1 MQAKLSTIA
10 KTSLGSITLSLLFW
24 LCPVHAAE
32 KSNAESDKSAFKVS
46 ARFALGGDGGW
57 DYIAYDTKGDRLFVS
72 RATRVMVVDAAK
84 GSLIAEIPDTPGVHG
99 IAFNYELGKGYIS
112 NGRENTVTVFDLKT
126 LKQIS
131 KIKVTGENP
140 DAILYDSFS
149 KRVFTFNGRSKNA
162 TAIDCAKD
170 EVAGTIA
177 LGGKPEFAVSDGK
190 GTIFVNIEDKSQ
202 LCTIDPQK
210 MAVVHTWSLAPGEEP
225 SGLAF
230 DAKNHRLFSVCDNKL
245 MIVMDSE
252 TGKVL
257 DKLPIG
263 EGVDGA
269 AFDPEENL
277 AFSSNGGSGT
287 VTVVHEE
294 SADSFKVVQT
304 VRTEKSAR
312 TITVNPTNHALFLP
326 AAEFE
331 ESEPPADGARHR
343 RKVKPGTF
351 TILELSAEH

>member
-1 MQAKLSTIA
+1 LVGQWS
-10 KTSLGSITLSLLFW
+10 
-24 LCPVHAAE
+24 VRAAE
-32 KSNAESDKSAFKVS
+32 KSNAESAKPAFKVS
-46 ARFALGGDGGW
+46 ARFSLGGDGGW
-57 DYIAYDTKGDRLFVS
+57 DYIAYDTRGDRLFAS
-72 RATRVMVVDAAK
+72 RATRVMVVDPVK

-99 IAFNYELGKGYIS
+99 VAFDYELGKGYTS

-126 LKQIS
+126 LKQIT

-149 KRVFTFNGRSKNA
+149 KRVFTFNGRSKDA

-190 GTIFVNIEDKSQ
+190 GTIFVNIEDKSE
-202 LCTIDPQK
+202 LCSIDPK
-210 MAVVHTWSLAPGEEP
+210 KLAVVHTWSLAPGEEP
-225 SGLAF
+225 SGLAM
-230 DAKNHRLFSVCDNKL
+230 DIKNHRLFSVCDNKL
-245 MIVMDSE
+245 MIVLDSE
-252 TGKVL
+252 SGKVVA
-257 DKLPIG
+257 KLPIG

-269 AFDPEENL
+269 AFDPETQL

-287 VTVVHEE
+287 VTVIHQQ
-294 SADSFKVVQT
+294 SADSYKVVQDVST
-304 VRTEKSAR
+304 QKSAR
-312 TITVNPTNHALFLP
+312 TITLNPKDHNLYLP

-331 ESEPPADGARHR
+331 QSEPPADGSKHR

-351 TILELSAEH
+351 TILQLTPEH